1 MHRLPH
7 LAAAGLLALIFSV
20 GVSAQAPAAAKRESE
35 KMQQSLSAIV
45 ARSTA
50 PAPKGKPLP
59 PLRTAFTDAQFNAWL
74 GDTGKDQLPAG
85 LVGPRV
91 TFDNGGK
98 IAIRAVVDLDAVRK
112 SKERGWLDPL
122 AYLNG
127 FMEISMDG
135 TFYGSGGQG
144 TFDVISA
151 TLGNV
156 PVPRVFLQ
164 ELIAYYS
171 KSTDFPNGIV
181 LGKPFPLPAAV
192 REVSIQRGSAT
203 VVQ

>member
-1 MHRLPH
+1 MNRLLP
-7 LAAAGLLALIFSV
+7 LATAGLIALVLSTV
-20 GVSAQAPAAAKRESE
+20 LSAQAPSAAQRESE
-35 KMQQSLSAIV
+35 KMQQSLAAIV
-45 ARSTA
+45 GRSTT
-50 PAPKGKPLP
+50 PAPKGKPLA
-59 PLRTAFTDAQFNAWL
+59 PLRTSFTDKQFNAWL
-74 GDTGKDQLPAG
+74 GEGGKDQLPAG

-127 FMEISMDG
+127 FMEISMDA

-144 TFDVISA
+144 TFDVVSA

-171 KSTDFPNGIV
+171 KSTDFPNGIL

-192 REVSIQRGSAT
+192 RDVSVQRGLAT